1 MKRSDNISSS
11 RRYEAREIEGSCED
25 LNEVDLDAIK
35 EVKEEETICPI
46 ETLTV
51 QPVRVKDRSWRLRRS
66 RKVSYEDDTPRIRR
80 RAIARSNFRN
90 KSKKMVR
97 FESALEEDHIHPKI
111 FPLGAYY
118 QKMKSKPNSGVS
130 KYKEKQSKE
139 QKHLKVHVELNPRAL
154 EHLLEGDFDQAA
166 GSRITIQNPDSTRY
180 RSTRDCSPASKD
192 NFGIDQEPSYFAES
206 NMARNI
212 DSCARTAVPSG
223 LTEERASLRRRRVAL
238 KDPSADIDECARDTR
253 TPICTEERTRLQRS
267 RVALK
272 DPAAEEN
279 SSDEEITLDSVLA
292 SWGAV

>member
-1 MKRSDNISSS
+1 MNVADF
-11 RRYEAREIEGSCED
+11 
-25 LNEVDLDAIK
+25 DAIK
-35 EVKEEETICPI
+35 EVKEEETLRPI
-46 ETLTV
+46 EPLTV

-66 RKVSYEDDTPRIRR
+66 RKVSFEENTPRIRR

-90 KSKKMVR
+90 KTKKMVR

-130 KYKEKQSKE
+130 KYKEKQSEE

-154 EHLLEGDFDQAA
+154 EHLLEGDFDQTP
-166 GSRITIQNPDSTRY
+166 GSRITIRNLDSTRY
-180 RSTRDCSPASKD
+180 GSTRDCSPASKD
-192 NFGIDQEPSYFAES
+192 NFVIDQEPSYFAES

-212 DSCARTAVPSG
+212 GHGRA
-223 LTEERASLRRRRVAL
+223 EERTRLRRSSIAL
-238 KDPSADIDECARDTR
+238 KDPAADIDDCARNTR
-253 TPICTEERTRLQRS
+253 TPSCTEERTSLRR
-267 RVALK
+267 RWVALK

>member
-1 MKRSDNISSS
+1 M
-11 RRYEAREIEGSCED
+11 
-25 LNEVDLDAIK
+25 NEVDLDAIK
-35 EVKEEETICPI
+35 EVKEEETLRPI
-46 ETLTV
+46 EPLTV

-66 RKVSYEDDTPRIRR
+66 RKVSFEDDTPRIRR

-130 KYKEKQSKE
+130 KYKEKQSEE

-154 EHLLEGDFDQAA
+154 EHLLEGDFDQAS

-180 RSTRDCSPASKD
+180 GSTRDCSPASED
-192 NFGIDQEPSYFAES
+192 NFGIDQEQSYFAES

-212 DSCARTAVPSG
+212 DSCARTAVPPG
-223 LTEERASLRRRRVAL
+223 RAEERLRRSRVAL
-238 KDPSADIDECARDTR
+238 KDPAADIDECARNTR
-253 TPICTEERTRLQRS
+253 TQSYTEERTRLRRR
-267 RVALK
+267 RVAVK